1 MTCVMLGLPEI
12 VARLPKSSMS
22 VRIMTYLNNPGI
34 VDTNTE
40 VSSAVKDHPVVAGS
54 MSHIQS

>member
-1 MTCVMLGLPEI
+1 
-12 VARLPKSSMS
+12 
-22 VRIMTYLNNPGI
+22 MTYLNNPGI

-54 MSHIQS
+54 KSHVQS